1 MAIRLKDEYFTIPE
15 AAEKLGV
22 AESTIRRWIREK
34 RLLAYRLGD
43 RRVLLKRDDLEGLIE
58 PVRPAPVR
66 LRKLETVD
74 ITDPAELERLRNRR
88 LTPEERERG
97 LAALERLRE
106 LERELRRT
114 HPDTQFGSVDELI
127 REAKEQRDR
136 RPDFE

>member
-1 MAIRLKDEYFTIPE
+1 M
-15 AAEKLGV
+15 
-22 AESTIRRWIREK
+22 
-34 RLLAYRLGD
+34 
-43 RRVLLKRDDLEGLIE
+43 
-58 PVRPAPVR
+58 PVRTR
-66 LRKLETVD
+66 GFETID

-114 HPDTQFGSVDELI
+114 HPDTDFGSVDELV